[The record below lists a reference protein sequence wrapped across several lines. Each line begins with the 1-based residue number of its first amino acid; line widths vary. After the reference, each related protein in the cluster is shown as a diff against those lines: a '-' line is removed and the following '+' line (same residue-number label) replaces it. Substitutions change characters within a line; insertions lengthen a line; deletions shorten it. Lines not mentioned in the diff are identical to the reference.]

1 MVDDDMLGKIF
12 NATAAAWTFVL
23 MTAVALFKAWPGIM
37 GRINERSRDVD
48 SAKGRDWQRLR
59 DEITRLDERCDH
71 LQTEVDACR
80 EREGV
85 WMARAIAAEAYQLG
99 KGQARQDAQVIVS
112 TERQIDADKRGK
124 K

>member
-1 MVDDDMLGKIF
+1 MVDDDVLGRIF

-23 MTAVALFKAWPGIM
+23 MTAVALFKAWPSIM
-37 GRINERSRDVD
+37 GRFNERSRDVD
-48 SAKGRDWQRLR
+48 SAKGRDWDRLR
-59 DEITRLDERCDH
+59 AEIVRLDERCDH

-112 TERQIDADKRGK
+112 TERQIDADKRDK